1 MLADTS
7 IKLEKREKEKLEI
20 LQAKLRLE
28 KNVPLD
34 QCQIVENRIYYAIR
48 GFL

>member
-28 KNVPLD
+28 KNLPLD
-34 QCQIVENRIYYAIR
+34 QYQIVEKLIYYAIR
-48 GFL
+48 AF